1 VIASLAKHSRPEL
14 RSHVA
19 FWPFSEIIA
28 AIWYFRYRWQSGR
41 DSSFAGS
48 ASCQEFIVNTRSGKS
63 EDAEPIIS
71 DAQFLPLSQAVAI
84 LTKGMFG
91 GYRQPKPVHKIK
103 LDYQKAPVGFGA
115 WREYA
120 QQRVRAAAVFG
131 KLPVYV
137 QRCSDP
143 APLLVPPDIIARL
156 PDHPIRP
163 TLKIAGGNERLL
175 HVLETGILLVR
186 ENDFASWYK
195 AERREGRWPSQYS
208 SKKRRSAGRPTK
220 MTADLRSAAADELRE
235 RGQVSIAQLR
245 RILIASGHRD
255 VPSVDTLARRL
266 YQRHRET
273 GNPHFFRAKRRRR
286 KRT

>member
-1 VIASLAKHSRPEL
+1 
-14 RSHVA
+14 
-19 FWPFSEIIA
+19 
-28 AIWYFRYRWQSGR
+28 
-41 DSSFAGS
+41 
-48 ASCQEFIVNTRSGKS
+48 
-63 EDAEPIIS
+63 
-71 DAQFLPLSQAVAI
+71 
-84 LTKGMFG
+84 MFG

-143 APLLVPPDIIARL
+143 GPLLVPPDVIARLMVIRGGL
-156 PDHPIRP
+156 PDHPISP

-186 ENDFASWYK
+186 ENDFAPWYK
-195 AERREGRWPSQYS
+195 AERRGSRWPSQYS

-220 MTADLRSAAADELRE
+220 MTANLRSAAADELRE
-235 RGQVSIAQLR
+235 HGQVSIAQLR

-255 VPSVDTLARRL
+255 VPSVDTLARL
-266 YQRHRET
+266 LDQLHRET
-273 GNPHFFRAKRRRR
+273 GNPHFFHAKRRRR